1 MKRVWWKEGVIYQ
14 VYPRS
19 FNDSNGD
26 GIGDIQGVIEKLDY
40 IKSLG
45 VDIIWLCP
53 VYKSPN
59 DDNGYDISD
68 YYDIMD
74 EFGTMKDF
82 DQLLEGVHSRG
93 MKLIM
98 DLVVNHTSD
107 EHQWFV
113 ESRSSRNNPKRDYYI
128 WKDGKDGGPPNNW
141 QSFFTGDA
149 WVYDEATDQYFL
161 HLFTKKQPDLNWENE
176 AMRKDVHTMMRY
188 WLDKGIDGYRMDVIS
203 LLSKRNYE
211 DTHFLGFNET
221 IEHVYA
227 NGPKIHDYLQEMN
240 REVLSDYDIMT
251 VGEGPGISLQ
261 QGLNYVHEDR
271 HELSMI
277 FHFDHMFI
285 DHGPG
290 GKFDPVKYDLV
301 HFKEIFAHWDKLMA
315 DKGWSSLFLGNH
327 DFPRMV
333 SRFGND
339 GDFHVESAKALA
351 LMLFTLRGTTYIYQG
366 DEIGMTNVAFKD
378 INDYRDI
385 ETINAH
391 RIVEQQNG
399 DMERFMAAV
408 HRQGRDNARTPVQWD
423 ATTNAG
429 FTTGEPWIKLNPNY
443 TEINVAL
450 QEHDA
455 QSILNF
461 YRSAVACRKEHKEL
475 VYADME
481 VIDVLNPRIFAYWRI
496 GDNKKY
502 LVLINFT
509 EETMPFAVQDL
520 DDQTNMKTLLGNYQ
534 QPIQLKDGRF
544 DLRPWEGILYEI
556 IP

>member
-26 GIGDIQGVIEKLDY
+26 GIGDIPGVIEKLDY

-59 DDNGYDISD
+59 DDNGYDIAD
-68 YYDIMD
+68 YYNIMD
-74 EFGTMKDF
+74 EFGTIEDF
-82 DQLLEGVHSRG
+82 DQLLEGVHDRG

-107 EHQWFV
+107 EHAWFI
-113 ESRSSRNNPKRDYYI
+113 ESRSSRDNPKRDYYI
-128 WKDGKDGGPPNNW
+128 WKDGKNGGPPNNW
-141 QSFFTGDA
+141 QSFFGGDA
-149 WVYDEATDQYFL
+149 WAFDEKTNQYYL
-161 HLFTKKQPDLNWENE
+161 RLFTKKQPDLNWENE
-176 AMRKDVHTMMRY
+176 NLRKDVHTLMRY

-203 LLSKRNYE
+203 LLSKRNFE
-211 DTHFLGFNET
+211 DTNFLGFNET

-240 REVLSDYDIMT
+240 KEALGDYDIMT

-261 QGLNYVHEDR
+261 QGLNYVQEDR
-271 HELSMI
+271 KELSMI

-301 HFKEIFAHWDKLMA
+301 HFKEIFAQWDKLMT
-315 DKGWSSLFLGNH
+315 KGGWSSLFLGNH

-339 GDFHVESAKALA
+339 KDYHVESAKALA
-351 LMLFTLRGTTYIYQG
+351 LMLFTMRGTPYIYQG
-366 DEIGMTNVAFKD
+366 DEIGMTNVAFDD
-378 INDYRDI
+378 ISDYRDI
-385 ETINAH
+385 ETLQAH
-391 RIVEQQNG
+391 SGVQKENG
-399 DMERFMAAV
+399 DMEQFMAAV
-408 HRQGRDNARTPVQWD
+408 HWQGRDNARTPVQWD
-423 ATTNAG
+423 ATANAG
-429 FTTGEPWIKLNPNY
+429 FSSGEPWIKVNPNY
-443 TEINVAL
+443 SDINVAL
-450 QEHDA
+450 QEHDS

-461 YRSAVACRKEHKEL
+461 YRSAVACRKEYQEL
-475 VYADME
+475 VYADFE
-481 VIDVLNPRIFAYWRI
+481 VIDVLNPRIFAYWRK
-496 GDNKKY
+496 GEGKTY

-509 EETMPFAVQDL
+509 EDTMPFAVQGLHEEAD
-520 DDQTNMKTLLGNYQ
+520 MVTLLANYPQ
-534 QPIQLKDGRF
+534 ETQLKDGRF
-544 DLRPWEGILYEI
+544 DLKPWEAILYQI
-556 IP
+556 N